1 MKPSAPAPA
10 IRPRHDSTLAEI
22 DALED
27 RLYEH
32 NRAAT
37 GRDDGAGLGFVVH
50 DDAGAL
56 IGAVAGHSWAGM
68 AEIVQLWVDKAHRG
82 KGLGRSLIEAAK
94 SEAAARGCVSVFVM
108 SYDFQAPGLYE
119 KCGFRRVAE
128 VEGWPPGHTHVALR
142 LDLAGAPAP
151 KS

>member
-68 AEIVQLWVDKAHRG
+68 AEIVQLWVDKVHRG
-82 KGLGRSLIEAAK
+82 NGLGRALIEAVK
-94 SEAAARGCVSVFVM
+94 TEAAARDCQSIFVM

-119 KCGFRRVAE
+119 RCGFRRVAE
-128 VEGWPPGHTHVALR
+128 VEGWPPGHAHVVLR
-142 LDLAGAPAP
+142 LDLAGGRQP
-151 KS
+151 

>member
-1 MKPSAPAPA
+1 MKPPAPAPA

-32 NRAAT
+32 NRAAV
-37 GRDDGAGLGFVVH
+37 GRDDGCGLGFVVH
-50 DDAGAL
+50 DDAGVL

-68 AEIVQLWVDKAHRG
+68 AEIVQLWVDEAYRG
-82 KGLGRSLIEAAK
+82 KGLGRALIEAAK
-94 SEAAARGCVSVFVM
+94 AEAAARGCVSVFVM
-108 SYDFQAPGLYE
+108 SFNFQAPGFYE

-128 VEGWPPGHTHVALR
+128 LEGWPPGHVHVALR
-142 LDLAGAPAP
+142 LDLAGAQAP
-151 KS
+151 KP

>member
-37 GRDDGAGLGFVVH
+37 GRDDGAGLGFVVVKALGGE
-50 DDAGAL
+50 DFGAAL
-56 IGAVAGHSWAGM
+56 SRKPPTDFAAVMARMRRIRTRIAEYHS
-68 AEIVQLWVDKAHRG
+68 VD
-82 KGLGRSLIEAAK
+82 
-94 SEAAARGCVSVFVM
+94 
-108 SYDFQAPGLYE
+108 
-119 KCGFRRVAE
+119 
-128 VEGWPPGHTHVALR
+128 
-142 LDLAGAPAP
+142 
-151 KS
+151 

>member
-10 IRPRHDSTLAEI
+10 IRPRHDPTLAEI
-22 DALED
+22 GALED

-32 NRAAT
+32 NRAAV

-50 DDAGAL
+50 DDAGVL

-68 AEIVQLWVDKAHRG
+68 AEIVQLWVDERHRG
-82 KGLGRSLIEAAK
+82 EGLGRALIEAFKA
-94 SEAAARGCVSVFVM
+94 EAAARDCQSIFVM
-108 SYDFQAPGLYE
+108 SYDFQAPAIYE

-142 LDLAGAPAP
+142 LDLAGGRRP
-151 KS
+151 